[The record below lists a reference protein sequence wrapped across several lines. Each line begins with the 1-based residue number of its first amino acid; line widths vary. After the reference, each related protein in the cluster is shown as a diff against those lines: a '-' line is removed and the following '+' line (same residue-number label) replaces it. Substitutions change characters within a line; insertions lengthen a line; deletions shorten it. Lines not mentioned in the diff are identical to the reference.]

1 MAERRMFSLSVV
13 DSDAF
18 LDMPLSSQAL
28 YFHLSMRADDD
39 GFVNNPKKIQ
49 RTIGA
54 SDGDAEMLVVRKFIM
69 PFETG
74 VVVIR
79 HWRINNLLRRDRYR
93 ETVYQDEKKK
103 LSVDDVGVY
112 SYKAGNQ
119 LATNGQPN
127 GNQLATQYS
136 IGKDSKGKSS
146 IGEDTK
152 SCREEG
158 KDITVTD
165 KPEREVPTRGI
176 IGYDSHEYAL
186 SFMDE
191 FNSIEGVKKCVK
203 MHYAR
208 EISIS
213 TICNSFT
220 EDEIYKAFD
229 NLRDSDFLRGKVTGT
244 NGKAFQ
250 CDFDWFIN
258 LANFTKVLEGK
269 YNEDTSADQAA
280 ESKELKPEDYLN
292 QGSDL

>member
-136 IGKDSKGKSS
+136 IGKESKGKSS

-152 SCREEG
+152 SCRE
-158 KDITVTD
+158 
-165 KPEREVPTRGI
+165 
-176 IGYDSHEYAL
+176 
-186 SFMDE
+186 
-191 FNSIEGVKKCVK
+191 
-203 MHYAR
+203 
-208 EISIS
+208 
-213 TICNSFT
+213 
-220 EDEIYKAFD
+220 
-229 NLRDSDFLRGKVTGT
+229 
-244 NGKAFQ
+244 
-250 CDFDWFIN
+250 
-258 LANFTKVLEGK
+258 
-269 YNEDTSADQAA
+269 
-280 ESKELKPEDYLN
+280 N
-292 QGSDL
+292 QIP